1 MALLSRYTLIQPIH
15 EGRSTTL
22 YRGRRSADG
31 VPIVA
36 KVLKSEYPEPRDI
49 AKLRHEFAILRQ
61 LALPGVV
68 LAHAMEKHHHGVAL
82 VLEDTGGQSLAQVLA
97 ARRLDPVTVLRIT
110 VSLADTLGAV
120 HERNVIHKDI
130 KPHNILVQMDGQ
142 LSVKLADFGI
152 ATRLSQETQRAQAPD
167 ALEGTLLYMAPE
179 QTGRMNRVV
188 DRRTDLYSFGA
199 TLYELL
205 TGTPPFPLTD
215 PLELVHSHIARTPP
229 SPRALAPEVP
239 EALSDIVMKLLSKAA
254 EDRYQSA
261 RGLKHDLSACLAR
274 LESTGRAA
282 PFPLGQQDAS
292 GELRLPQKL
301 YGRDA
306 ELSTLVS
313 AALRTASGASE
324 LLLIAGHAGVG
335 KSALVGELPRVLT
348 RERRSFLLA
357 AGKFE
362 ELSRGTPYVGVARVL
377 QDIVRQILAEP
388 AEAVARGRAALL
400 RAVGQSGQV
409 LVELVPELQL
419 LLGPQPPVPELG
431 PTEAQN
437 RFALVFQR
445 FFRALTAERPLCLFL
460 DDLQWADPASL
471 KLLPLLLSDQASG
484 LSERATGH
492 LLVVGAYRA
501 GEVDAAHPLAT
512 MVEALSKAGGCVRT
526 LDLAPLSAAD
536 VTRFVADALACGEER
551 AAPLARLV
559 FERTGG
565 NPFFLSQLLLAL
577 HEEGSL
583 AFDGREGA
591 FSWEL
596 DRIRERGLTGDVVAL
611 MASKIERLAP
621 GTRRVLEL
629 AACVGHEFTLKML
642 ATLHGRSPVET
653 GRDLWEAL
661 REGLVLPK
669 DPEYRL
675 LYDDSTAAS
684 FDVSYRFLHDRIH
697 EAAYALTE
705 GDLRDET
712 HLRIGRLLLARGDR
726 DIDEDHL
733 FGALRHLNLVAA
745 RLDAP
750 HERQLLASWN
760 LRAGR
765 KAKAATA
772 YQAAAAYLRAGIAA
786 LGGASWEAQPD
797 LAFALRLEQAECEY
811 LAGAHDASERLF
823 EELLRRAATRVERAR
838 VLRLRAIL
846 YLTSSRFTDAVSAGI
861 AALALFNI
869 DVPKGDDALGA
880 AFAAGLAE
888 VSQSLAGRS
897 VDALASAPEMTDPD
911 ARAACEVL
919 STLLQPGPLIG
930 PVLYGFLNVTQ
941 INLLL
946 THGHCDL
953 SAYGAMSFG
962 FMLSLVLER
971 HDDARTFSDLAL
983 VLQERFRNDGLACK
997 LNELVGV
1004 CSHFFKPVRESL
1016 AHLDRAYHAGLESG
1030 DFLYLSYA
1038 FFHGVAIR
1046 FCAGDELGAV
1056 RADAGRGIELMQRT
1070 QVAICAAGLSLVKQA
1085 AASLAGATDGRLSL
1099 SGGGFDE
1106 AAFVEAHR
1114 GPDAEFIACT
1124 YYLLKAQLA
1133 FLHEEHAVASS
1144 MAVEAE
1150 ARSASGN
1157 NLYLL
1162 TELSFYACL
1171 TLLAEG
1177 PPPAGGDA
1185 RGARAEMLAR
1195 HRAKLAAWAER
1206 CPENFQHKHAL
1217 VCAEAARASGEGLDA
1232 ALPLYDEAIE
1242 ASRQNGFA
1250 HHAALASELC
1260 ARFLLARG
1268 RSMLARVYMTD
1279 AYYGYLQWGAT
1290 AKAAQLAERHAHLL
1304 LQGDASARFVP
1315 SATVSSSS
1323 SSTGGL
1329 GFDALSVLRAA
1340 RAISGELLLD
1350 RLLERLVEILVES
1363 TGAQRGVLLLEQEG
1377 ALRVEAVIGVDP
1389 DERAVGSAAA
1399 ARVGDALAM
1408 SVVRHV
1414 QRTREPVIAGYAAA
1428 GQQFAGDPYIAARR
1442 PRSVLC
1448 LALAHQG
1455 RLTGVLYLE
1464 NRVLHDAF
1472 SPARLELLRALAS
1485 QAASAIENAQLYARV
1500 EAMRQELHR
1509 ANASLAN
1516 EVAQQTEQ
1524 LRGAN
1529 ERLTRELAE
1538 RERSE
1543 RERAALQEEL
1553 LRAHRARLLEL
1564 SSPIIPI
1571 TDRIVVMPLIGQMDA
1586 DRAEQTLATA
1596 LEGAQA
1602 NQAEVVI
1609 IDITGLKGV
1618 DAGVA
1623 GTLIR
1628 TAGALRLLGTRVVL
1642 TGVRAEVAQALVA
1655 LDIDLGGIVTM
1666 GTLRSGIAHAFRR
1679 SSGGLSSS
1687 REP

>member
-15 EGRSTTL
+15 EGKSTIL

-49 AKLRHEFAILRQ
+49 AKLRHEFAILSQ

-97 ARRLDPVTVLRIT
+97 ARRLDPVTILRIT

-120 HERNVIHKDI
+120 HQRDVIHKDI

-152 ATRLSQETQRAQAPD
+152 ATRLSQETQRAHAPD

-205 TGTPPFPLTD
+205 TGAPPFPLTD

-239 EALSDIVMKLLSKAA
+239 EVLSDIVMKLLSKAA

-313 AALRTASGASE
+313 AALRTASGAAE
-324 LLLIAGHAGVG
+324 LLLISGHAGVG
-335 KSALVGELPRVLT
+335 KSALVGELPRILT

-388 AEAVARGRAALL
+388 AEAVARERAALL
-400 RAVGQSGQV
+400 RAVGQGGQV

-431 PTEAQN
+431 PIEAQN

-512 MVEALSKAGGCVRT
+512 MLEALSKAGGLVRT

-536 VTRFVADALACGEER
+536 VTRFVADALACDEER

-559 FERTGG
+559 LERTGG

-577 HEEGSL
+577 HEDGLL
-583 AFDGREGA
+583 AFDEREGA

-596 DRIRERGLTGDVVAL
+596 DRIRDRGLTGDVVAL
-611 MASKIERLAP
+611 MAGKIERLAP
-621 GTRRVLEL
+621 GTQRVLEL
-629 AACVGHEFTLKML
+629 AACIGHEFTLKML

-661 REGLVLPK
+661 REGLVLPE

-684 FDVSYRFLHDRIH
+684 FDVSYRFLHDRIQQ
-697 EAAYALTE
+697 AAYALVDGE
-705 GDLRDET
+705 LREEA
-712 HLRIGRLLLARGDR
+712 HLRIGRLLLAKGDR

-745 RLDAP
+745 RLETP

-772 YQAAAAYLRAGIAA
+772 YQAAAAYVRAGIAA
-786 LGGASWEAQPD
+786 LGEAGWEAQPD

-811 LAGAHDASERLF
+811 LAGDHGASERLF
-823 EELLRRAATRVERAR
+823 DELLPCAGTRAERAR
-838 VLRLRAIL
+838 VLRLRAVL
-846 YLTSSRFTDAVSAGI
+846 YLTTSRFADAVSAGI
-861 AALALFNI
+861 AALALFGI
-869 DVPKGDDALGA
+869 DVPKGDGALGA

-897 VDALASAPEMTDPD
+897 ADALASAPEMIDPD

-946 THGHCDL
+946 KHGHCDL
-953 SAYGAMSFG
+953 SAYGAMSFA

-971 HDDARTFSDLAL
+971 HDDARAFSALAL

-1004 CSHFFKPVRESL
+1004 FSHFFRPVRESL

-1070 QVAICAAGLSLVKQA
+1070 QVAICAAGLLLVKQA

-1114 GPDAEFIACT
+1114 GPDAEFIACA

-1133 FLHEEHAVASS
+1133 FLHEEHAAALS

-1171 TLLAEG
+1171 ALLAEG

-1260 ARFLLARG
+1260 ARFLLGRG
-1268 RSMLARVYMTD
+1268 RSKLARVYMTD

-1340 RAISGELLLD
+1340 RAISGELVLD

-1363 TGAQRGVLLLEQEG
+1363 TGARRGVLLLEQEG

-1389 DERAVGSAAA
+1389 DERAVGPAAA

-1464 NRVLHDAF
+1464 NRALHDAF

-1509 ANASLAN
+1509 SNASLAR
-1516 EVAQQTEQ
+1516 EVALQTEQ

-1529 ERLTRELAE
+1529 EQLTHELAE

-1543 RERAALQEEL
+1543 RERAALQEEI

-1571 TDRIVVMPLIGQMDA
+1571 TDRVVVMPLIGQMDA
-1586 DRAEQTLATA
+1586 ERAEQMLATA

-1623 GTLIR
+1623 VTLIR

-1666 GTLRSGIAHAFRR
+1666 GTLRSGIAHALRR

-1687 REP
+1687 RER